1 MNKDN
6 LNELARHLHETHKEA
21 EAALDRVAPHVP
33 LTEVVRGLFD
43 DVVPFT
49 MEFKTYRQFKTTL
62 LELQFFGPPPL
73 GACCADCYC
82 TVCQS
87 FNGGEQLITLAR
99 PYIAGSI
106 FVSINNVATESFE
119 ETSPSSGLVTVL
131 SLATP
136 ENGVTAEAS
145 ELPLVKVCYL
155 YKYVTCT

>member
-87 FNGGEQLITLAR
+87 FNGGEQLITLA
-99 PYIAGSI
+99 
-106 FVSINNVATESFE
+106 NVATESFE